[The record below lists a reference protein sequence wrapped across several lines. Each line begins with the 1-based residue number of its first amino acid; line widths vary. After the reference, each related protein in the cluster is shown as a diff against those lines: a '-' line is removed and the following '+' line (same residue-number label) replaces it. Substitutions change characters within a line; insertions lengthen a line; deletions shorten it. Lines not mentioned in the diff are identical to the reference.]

1 MSDILEQSRREFV
14 SGMLKALPEDLK
26 NNSQVTSLI
35 LKISER
41 AIELDRYESPSDKGV
56 FRNILI
62 SQDFH
67 KGEYISTKNLLRF
80 NIREAM
86 DVILSS
92 TITIITGSIHSP
104 VGGFTA
110 VAAIVILLH
119 QLNKYKSVELGE
131 AEALIVWF
139 MHKNDAYT
147 KNLNE
152 DEIIEGVKKLKEDLH
167 GGRIVDTALKS
178 AIVKLIKLKII
189 KEIKP
194 HSYILVERVRMDEQ
208 S

>member
-1 MSDILEQSRREFV
+1 MNDVLEQSRRDFV
-14 SGMLKALPEDLK
+14 DEMLKALPEDLK
-26 NNSQVTSLI
+26 SNSQVTSLI

-41 AIELDRYESPSDKGV
+41 AIELDRYESPSNEGV
-56 FRNILI
+56 LRDILI

-80 NIREAM
+80 NLREAM
-86 DVILSS
+86 EVILSS
-92 TITIITGSIHSP
+92 TITISTGSIHSP

-110 VAAIVILLH
+110 VAVIGILLH
-119 QLNKYKSVELGE
+119 QLNRYKRVELGE

-139 MHKNDAYT
+139 MHKNEAYT
-147 KNLNE
+147 KSLDE

-167 GGRIVDTALKS
+167 GGRIVDAALKS
-178 AIVKLIKLKII
+178 AIIKLMNLKII

-194 HSYILVERVRMDEQ
+194 HSYILVERVRMDE
-208 S
+208 